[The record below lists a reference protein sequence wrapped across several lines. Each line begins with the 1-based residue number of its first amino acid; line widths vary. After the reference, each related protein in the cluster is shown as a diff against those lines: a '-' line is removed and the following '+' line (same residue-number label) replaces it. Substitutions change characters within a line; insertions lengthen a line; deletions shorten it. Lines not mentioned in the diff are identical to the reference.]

1 MKGSENMA
9 KKQLN
14 LTIGE
19 NTIKGLKEEAERLE
33 ISVSSFVTMLYK
45 NYEREQLALEMMKQK
60 ELFSDM
66 QKILKSELERQDV
79 GTWQK

>member
-1 MKGSENMA
+1 MA

-45 NYEREQLALEMMKQK
+45 NYEREQMALEMMKQK
-60 ELFSDM
+60 ELLTDM
-66 QKILKSELERQDV
+66 QKLLKSELERQDNEIC
-79 GTWQK
+79 QK

>member
-1 MKGSENMA
+1 MA

-45 NYEREQLALEMMKQK
+45 NYEREQVALEMMRQK
-60 ELFSDM
+60 ELLENM
-66 QKILKSELERQDV
+66 QKILKQEIEKQE
-79 GTWQK
+79 GEICKNK